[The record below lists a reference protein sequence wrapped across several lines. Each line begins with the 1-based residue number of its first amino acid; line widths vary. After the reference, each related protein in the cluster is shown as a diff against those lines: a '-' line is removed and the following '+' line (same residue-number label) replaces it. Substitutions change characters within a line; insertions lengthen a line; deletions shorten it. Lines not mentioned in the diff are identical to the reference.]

1 MSALLPGREQGYMH
15 AESKRTVARHLE
27 KLVKNGLLP
36 ESALAA
42 VRDANMQNM
51 QDGIPTVLRGR
62 SEYYYKHL
70 PSIFPAQRPS
80 MASGLTLGIGPVSM
94 GRARWDID
102 GASIFSVEDGKRL
115 AQMPVREPTHYE
127 RIRADRIAR
136 SQLDTPTVRGMRLLP
151 VFTPGRA
158 FFWGS
163 VMALWG
169 SAAAVVSLGRS
180 LGIEKADDTHQ
191 VMVRILGP
199 WSESIKN
206 GLQPL
211 KAHLQA
217 RAATTDGAPAERSQF
232 LDRMRAQL
240 R

>member
-1 MSALLPGREQGYMH
+1 MSAILPGREQSYMH
-15 AESKRTVARHLE
+15 AESQRIVERHLA

-42 VRDANMQNM
+42 VRDANMQ
-51 QDGIPTVLRGR
+51 DGIPTIHRGKT
-62 SEYYYKHL
+62 EYYYKHL
-70 PSIFPAQRPS
+70 PSIFPAQRQS
-80 MASGLTLGIGPVSM
+80 MASGLTLGIGPVNM

-136 SQLDTPTVRGMRLLP
+136 SQLETPTIRGMRLLP

-163 VMALWG
+163 VLALWG
-169 SAAAVVSLGRS
+169 SAAAIMSIGRS
-180 LGIEKADDTHQ
+180 LGIKKAEDTNQ
-191 VMVRILGP
+191 VMVNILGP
-199 WSESIKN
+199 WSEAIKQ

-211 KAHLQA
+211 RERVQA
-217 RAATTDGAPAERSQF
+217 RAAVVDGASVSRSEILNRMRSQ
-232 LDRMRAQL
+232 L